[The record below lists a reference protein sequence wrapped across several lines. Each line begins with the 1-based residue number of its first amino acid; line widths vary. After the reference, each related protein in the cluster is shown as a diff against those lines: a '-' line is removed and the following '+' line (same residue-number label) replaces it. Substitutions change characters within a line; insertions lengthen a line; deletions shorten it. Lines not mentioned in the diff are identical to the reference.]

1 MNFIETSLFYF
12 LVVLL
17 SAALARMSENGKSK
31 AGLVAAVVLLT
42 AVGGLRSYAVGQDT
56 LGYKEGIEYFYAY
69 GTTMWNHTFSVPYGV
84 FTSAVLHICNNY
96 SFLLVVESLITNAFF
111 AFRLW
116 DFRRTASLSFAM
128 FVYTAT
134 VFPLSMCL
142 TCQMIA
148 VSLVFYATRFL
159 EQNKPLLFCAW
170 WAVGALLH
178 ASALIG
184 VLFLIYYLFSN
195 KSKSRSQF
203 AAKMLA
209 SVALLFL
216 AAYAG
221 SKLVDRY
228 ARYSVNESSIGLMV
242 FAQATVLAIAY
253 FVSRETA
260 NVAPVE
266 SDGTSRLKANRMP
279 LVFYALGILAS
290 ASSYVIAN
298 AGRIAYYF
306 TVLGP
311 VFFGGFVKDA
321 RKIKARFC
329 LGCFLVV
336 WFLFYAF
343 YAYLLHTGL
352 GIESYSFVWM
362 G

>member
-1 MNFIETSLFYF
+1 MTFIETSLFYL
-12 LVVLL
+12 LVVFL
-17 SAALARMSENGKSK
+17 SAALARISENGKSK

-42 AVGGLRSYAVGQDT
+42 AVGGLRAYAVGQDT

-84 FTSAVLHICNNY
+84 FTSAVLHIWNNY
-96 SFLLVVESLITNAFF
+96 SFLLVIESLITNAFF
-111 AFRLW
+111 AIRLW
-116 DFRRTASLSFAM
+116 DFRHTASLSFAM
-128 FVYTAT
+128 FVYAAT

-159 EQNKPLLFCAW
+159 EQKKPLLFCVW

-178 ASALIG
+178 TSALIG
-184 VLFLIYYLFSN
+184 ALFLIYYLFSS

-203 AAKMLA
+203 AAKMFA

-221 SKLVDRY
+221 SRLVDRY

-242 FAQATVLAIAY
+242 LAQAAVLAIAY
-253 FVSRETA
+253 FASRETA
-260 NVAPVE
+260 NAAPVE
-266 SDGTSRLKANRMP
+266 HNGAAQPKGNRMS
-279 LVFYALGILAS
+279 LVFYALGVLAS

-306 TVLGP
+306 TVFAP
-311 VFFGGFVKDA
+311 VVFGGFVKGA
-321 RKIKARFC
+321 RKVKARFC
-329 LGCFLVV
+329 LGCFLIA
-336 WFLFYAF
+336 WFLFYTF

>member
-1 MNFIETSLFYF
+1 
-12 LVVLL
+12 
-17 SAALARMSENGKSK
+17 
-31 AGLVAAVVLLT
+31 
-42 AVGGLRSYAVGQDT
+42 
-56 LGYKEGIEYFYAY
+56 
-69 GTTMWNHTFSVPYGV
+69 
-84 FTSAVLHICNNY
+84 
-96 SFLLVVESLITNAFF
+96 
-111 AFRLW
+111 
-116 DFRRTASLSFAM
+116 M

-221 SKLVDRY
+221 TKLVDRY

-311 VFFGGFVKDA
+311 VIFGGFVKDA

>member
-31 AGLVAAVVLLT
+31 TGLVAAVVLLT

-148 VSLVFYATRFL
+148 VSLVFYATRF
-159 EQNKPLLFCAW
+159 
-170 WAVGALLH
+170 
-178 ASALIG
+178 
-184 VLFLIYYLFSN
+184 
-195 KSKSRSQF
+195 
-203 AAKMLA
+203 
-209 SVALLFL
+209 
-216 AAYAG
+216 
-221 SKLVDRY
+221 
-228 ARYSVNESSIGLMV
+228 
-242 FAQATVLAIAY
+242 
-253 FVSRETA
+253 
-260 NVAPVE
+260 
-266 SDGTSRLKANRMP
+266 
-279 LVFYALGILAS
+279 
-290 ASSYVIAN
+290 
-298 AGRIAYYF
+298 
-306 TVLGP
+306 
-311 VFFGGFVKDA
+311 
-321 RKIKARFC
+321 
-329 LGCFLVV
+329 
-336 WFLFYAF
+336 
-343 YAYLLHTGL
+343 
-352 GIESYSFVWM
+352 
-362 G
+362 

>member
-1 MNFIETSLFYF
+1 MTFMETSFFYL

-17 SAALARMSENGKSK
+17 SAAFARMSENGKSK

-42 AVGGLRSYAVGQDT
+42 AVGGLRSYVVGQDT
-56 LGYKEGIEYFYAY
+56 LGYKDGIEYFYTY

-84 FTSAVLHICNNY
+84 FTSAVLHIWKNY

-111 AFRLW
+111 AIRLW

-128 FVYTAT
+128 FVYAAT

-159 EQNKPLLFCAW
+159 EQKKPLLFCAW

-195 KSKSRSQF
+195 KSRSRSQF
-203 AAKMLA
+203 AAKMLT

-221 SKLVDRY
+221 FKLVDRY

-242 FAQATVLAIAY
+242 LAQAIVFAIAY
-253 FVSRETA
+253 FASRETA
-260 NVAPVE
+260 NAAPVE
-266 SDGTSRLKANRMP
+266 GNGVSRLKGNRMP

-306 TVLGP
+306 TVLAP
-311 VFFGGFVKDA
+311 VIFGGFVKDA
-321 RKIKARFC
+321 RKVKVRFC

-362 G
+362 E